1 MNAEGLYSFVGAN
14 VILSVTNGDI
24 TGGKKRFGGNEKSEY

>member
-14 VILSVTNGDI
+14 VILSVI
-24 TGGKKRFGGNEKSEY
+24 LRCKCRRYVGKEKYRKLAC